1 MGFRLVNGDYE
12 AILPNIQGHLW
23 SEQMELFLGI
33 HDRKLRYFDPQGNM
47 VPTPK
52 EDAEQ
57 ANLQAEQA
65 NLRTNIAVAWA
76 NEERIRAEKL
86 ADHLRSLGIDPSSL

>member
-23 SEQMELFLGI
+23 SEGMELFLGI

-47 VPTPK
+47 VPTPR
-52 EDAEQ
+52 EE
-57 ANLQAEQA
+57 AEQA